1 MQGIFLEP
9 NHTKQLGFG
18 GGCHWCT
25 EVIFDHLVGVSNVQ
39 QGWIK
44 SSPPGYGFSEAVLI
58 G

>member
-25 EVIFDHLVGVSNVQ
+25 EVIFDHLVGDSNVQ

-44 SSPPGYGFSEAVLI
+44 SSPPG
-58 G
+58 